1 MLPPVRPKA
10 LRITM
15 TRRILAL
22 ALAAGPVAAQDK
34 VTYQDHVR
42 PILENRC
49 LNCHNAE
56 KKKGGLD
63 LSTFGAAMA
72 GGSGGVNLEP
82 GDAASSTFFKV
93 ITHQAEPFMPPKSDK
108 LPQAEMDVIAK
119 WIGGGLLETATSTAK
134 VKKKNDIAMSGAK
147 PGKPE
152 GPPAMPEH
160 LLLEPVIAAPRP
172 AAVTAIAH
180 SPWAPLIAVGSTKQ
194 VLLYNTDNQQLLGV
208 LPFPEGGFPESV
220 SFTSNGALVLA
231 GGGIGGKKGIIAAW
245 DVKSGKRVIT
255 LNEEFESI
263 PSADIT
269 PDYKK
274 IAIGTREKRVKIF
287 DTATGQKMAEM
298 KKHTDWVTA
307 VAFSPDGVL
316 LATGDR
322 NGGLFVWETATGGEF
337 YNLKGHEKMIA
348 ALAWRADS
356 NLVAS
361 GSEDGNWIWWE
372 MQNGGQVKKQ
382 GSHGGVLAL
391 GFAPDGRMVSGGR
404 DGHSRIWDGNG
415 NQVRDWVPSAN
426 AMILR
431 AAFTHE
437 GKTVITGSAA
447 GDIKVF
453 DAAKDAPPLG
463 ELVYNPPAIATRIET
478 VNKDL
483 AAKQAE
489 VDKAKAAATGQEK
502 ALADA
507 KADIEATKK
516 AMADADAAA
525 AAMAKEAEEIK
536 AAAAKMAQSKQE
548 FAAGVEATKKQL
560 AGMTPAA
567 PAPVA
572 EGMPG
577 QVQEALR
584 KASEAE
590 QALDA
595 LAKAVLENKAKAMA
609 ETMAKLEAEAAAKV
623 QAAAQREQEASAMLA
638 KKEEMAKSMPEKEK
652 KMAEAE
658 KAYAALLPAI
668 EAARA
673 ARAIPR
679 SALAFW
685 QAALENK
692 GVLALRDEVA
702 GLKEQVENLKAEVP
716 ALEAEIKLITEAK
729 AANPAPKPEELPKLD
744 KKLAEATV
752 RLEEAKKEL
761 AAAEPQL
768 PEKEKAV
775 ESAWQKYLG
784 MLPK

>member
-1 MLPPVRPKA
+1 
-10 LRITM
+10 M
-15 TRRILAL
+15 TRRFLAL
-22 ALAAGPVAAQDK
+22 STLTAGFAGAQDK

-63 LSTFGAAMA
+63 LSTFGGAMA

-82 GDAASSTFFKV
+82 GDASASQFFKV

-108 LPQAEMDVIAK
+108 LPQAEIDIISK
-119 WIGGGLLETATSTAK
+119 WIAGGLLETAGSTAK
-134 VKKKNDIAMSGAK
+134 VKKKNDIAMAAGAK

-172 AAVTAIAH
+172 TAVTAIAH
-180 SPWAPLIAVGSTKQ
+180 SPWAPLVAVGSTKQ
-194 VLLYNTDNQQLLGV
+194 VLLYQSETSQLLGV

-220 SFTSNGALVLA
+220 TFTSNGALVLA
-231 GGGIGGKKGIIAAW
+231 GGGIGGKKGIVAAW
-245 DVKSGKRVIT
+245 DVKTGKRVIT

-263 PSADIT
+263 PAADIT

-287 DTATGQKMAEM
+287 DTASGQKLAEM

-337 YNLKGHEKMIA
+337 YNLKGHEKHIA

-361 GSEDGNWIWWE
+361 GSEDGTWIWWE

-391 GFAPDGRMVSGGR
+391 GFAPDGRMISGGR
-404 DGHSRIWDGNG
+404 DGHARIWDGSG
-415 NQVRDWVPSAN
+415 NQARDWVPSEGR
-426 AMILR
+426 MILR
-431 AAFTHE
+431 TAFTHE
-437 GKTVITGSAA
+437 GKTVITGSEA

-453 DAAKDAPPLG
+453 DAAKDDKPKG
-463 ELVYNPPAIATRIET
+463 ELVYNPPTLAMRLEAT
-478 VNKDL
+478 NKEL
-483 AAKQAE
+483 AAKQVE
-489 VDKAKAAATGQEK
+489 VEKAKAAAAAQEK
-502 ALADA
+502 AVADA
-507 KADIEATKK
+507 KAGIEAMKK
-516 AMADADAAA
+516 AMAEAEAAA
-525 AAMAKEAEEIK
+525 AGMNKEVADLK
-536 AAAAKMAQSKQE
+536 AAAAKMAQTKQE
-548 FAAGVEATKKQL
+548 FAAGLEATKKQI
-560 AGMTPAA
+560 ADMVPPA
-567 PAPVA
+567 PAPA
-572 EGMPG
+572 PEGMPG
-577 QVQEALR
+577 QVQEAIK

-590 QALDA
+590 KSLDA
-595 LAKAVLENKAKAMA
+595 LTRTVLENKLRALT
-609 ETMAKLEAEAAAKV
+609 ETMARLDAEAAAKQ
-623 QAAAQREQEASAMLA
+623 QAAAQREKDAAALLA

-652 KMAEAE
+652 KMSEAE
-658 KAYAALLPAI
+658 KAYAALKPAI
-668 EAARA
+668 DT
-673 ARAIPR
+673 
-679 SALAFW
+679 ALAAIAAPQKALQFW

-702 GLKEQVENLKAEVP
+702 ALKDKVEALKADIP
-716 ALEAEIKLITEAK
+716 AMEAGMK
-729 AANPAPKPEELPKLD
+729 ALTDSKTGNPAPKPEDLPAID
-744 KKLAEATV
+744 KKIAALATK
-752 RLEEAKKEL
+752 LEEAKKEL

-775 ESAWQKYLG
+775 ESGWQKYLG

>member
-1 MLPPVRPKA
+1 
-10 LRITM
+10 M

-22 ALAAGPVAAQDK
+22 SAIITGTAIAQDK

-63 LSTFGAAMA
+63 LSTFGATMA

-93 ITHQAEPFMPPKSDK
+93 ITHQSEPFMPPKSDK
-108 LPQAEMDVIAK
+108 LPQAELDVIAT
-119 WIGGGLLETATSTAK
+119 WINGGLLETATSTAK

-180 SPWAPLIAVGSTKQ
+180 SPWAPLMAVGSTKQ

-245 DVKSGKRVIT
+245 DVKTGKRVIT

-307 VAFSPDGVL
+307 VTFSPDGVL

-322 NGGLFVWETATGGEF
+322 NGGLYVWETATGGEF

-348 ALAWRADS
+348 SLAWRADS
-356 NLVAS
+356 NLLAS

-391 GFAPDGRMVSGGR
+391 HFAPDGRMVSGGR
-404 DGHSRIWDGNG
+404 DGHARIWDGNG
-415 NQVRDWVPSAN
+415 NQTRDWVPSGGP
-426 AMILR
+426 MILR

-453 DAAKDAPPLG
+453 DATKDAPPLG
-463 ELVYNPPAIATRIET
+463 ELVYNPPALATRLES
-478 VNKDL
+478 VNHDL

-489 VDKAKAAATGQEK
+489 VEKAKAAAADKEK
-502 ALADA
+502 AMADA

-516 AMADADAAA
+516 SMADAEAAA
-525 AAMAKEAEEIK
+525 AAMAKEAEIMK
-536 AAAAKMAQSKQE
+536 AEAAKLAQSQQE

-560 AGMTPAA
+560 AEMTPAA
-567 PAPVA
+567 PPPTP
-572 EGMPG
+572 ENMPG
-577 QVQEALR
+577 QVQEALL

-590 QALDA
+590 QSLDA
-595 LAKAVLENKAKAMA
+595 LTKTVLENKARALA
-609 ETMAKLEAEAAAKV
+609 ETMARLEAEAAAKTK
-623 QAAAQREQEASAMLA
+623 AAAQREQDAAAMRA
-638 KKEEMAKSMPEKEK
+638 KKEEMAKSMPEKEMR
-652 KMAEAE
+652 MADAE
-658 KAYAALLPAI
+658 KAFAEVKPAIDAALA
-668 EAARA
+668 
-673 ARAIPR
+673 
-679 SALAFW
+679 ALAAPQRALQFW

-692 GVLALRDEVA
+692 GVIALRDEVA
-702 GLKEQVENLKAEVP
+702 GLKEQVESLKTEIP
-716 ALEAEIKLITEAK
+716 ALEAEIKAINEAK
-729 AANPAPKPEELPKLD
+729 AASPAPKPEDLPKME
-744 KKLAEATV
+744 KKLSELAA
-752 RLEEAKKEL
+752 RLEEAKQEL
-761 AAAEPQL
+761 AMAEPQL

-775 ESAWQKYLG
+775 EAGWQKYLSL
-784 MLPK
+784 LPR

>member
-1 MLPPVRPKA
+1 
-10 LRITM
+10 M
-15 TRRILAL
+15 TRRILAFT
-22 ALAAGPVAAQDK
+22 AIITGTAIAQDK

-63 LSTFGAAMA
+63 LSTFGGTMA

-93 ITHQAEPFMPPKSDK
+93 ITHQSEPFMPPKSDK
-108 LPQAEMDVIAK
+108 LPQAELDVIAK

-180 SPWAPLIAVGSTKQ
+180 SPWAPLMAVGSTKQ
-194 VLLYNTDNQQLLGV
+194 VLLYNTDSQQLLGV

-245 DVKSGKRVIT
+245 DVKTGKRVIT
-255 LNEEFESI
+255 LSEEFESI

-322 NGGLFVWETATGGEF
+322 NGGLYVWETATGGEF

-356 NLVAS
+356 NLLAS

-391 GFAPDGRMVSGGR
+391 NFAPDGRMVSGGR
-404 DGHSRIWDGNG
+404 DGHARIWDGNG
-415 NQVRDWVPSAN
+415 NQTRDWVPSGGP
-426 AMILR
+426 MILR
-431 AAFTHE
+431 TAFTHE

-453 DAAKDAPPLG
+453 DSSKDAPPVG
-463 ELVYNPPAIATRIET
+463 ELVYNPPALTSRIES

-489 VDKAKAAATGQEK
+489 VEKAKTAAADKEK
-502 ALADA
+502 AMADA

-516 AMADADAAA
+516 AMADAEAAA
-525 AAMAKEAEEIK
+525 AGMAKEAEGMK
-536 AAAAKMAQSKQE
+536 AEAARLAQSKQE

-560 AGMTPAA
+560 ADLM
-567 PAPVA
+567 PAPPPPA
-572 EGMPG
+572 PENMPG

-590 QALDA
+590 QTLDA
-595 LAKAVLENKAKAMA
+595 LTKTVLENKAKALA
-609 ETMAKLEAEAAAKV
+609 ETMARLEAEAAAKAK
-623 QAAAQREQEASAMLA
+623 AAVQREQEAAAMRA
-638 KKEEMAKSMPEKEK
+638 KKEEMAKTMPEKEK
-652 KMAEAE
+652 KMADAE
-658 KAYAALLPAI
+658 KAFAEVKPAIDAALA
-668 EAARA
+668 
-673 ARAIPR
+673 
-679 SALAFW
+679 ALAAPQRALQFW
-685 QAALENK
+685 QAAMENK
-692 GVLALRDEVA
+692 GVITLREEVA
-702 GLKEQVENLKAEVP
+702 GMKEQVENLKAEIP
-716 ALEAEIKLITEAK
+716 ALETEIKAINDAK
-729 AANPAPKPEELPKLD
+729 AATPAPKPEDLPKME
-744 KKLAEATV
+744 KKLTDLAA
-752 RLEEAKKEL
+752 RLEEARKEL

-775 ESAWQKYLG
+775 EAGWQKYLSL
-784 MLPK
+784 LPK

>member
-1 MLPPVRPKA
+1 
-10 LRITM
+10 M
-15 TRRILAL
+15 TRRILAFT
-22 ALAAGPVAAQDK
+22 AIIAGTASAQDK

-63 LSTFGAAMA
+63 LSTFGGTMA

-82 GDAASSTFFKV
+82 GDASASALFKS
-93 ITHQAEPFMPPKSDK
+93 ITHAAEPFMPPKSDK
-108 LPQAEMDVIAK
+108 LPQAELDVIAK

-134 VKKKNDIAMSGAK
+134 VKKKNDIGMSGAK

-152 GPPAMPEH
+152 GPAAMPEH
-160 LLLEPVIAAPRP
+160 LLLEPVVAAPRP
-172 AAVTAIAH
+172 TAVTAIAH
-180 SPWAPLIAVGSTKQ
+180 SPWAPLMAVGSTKQ
-194 VLLYNTDNQQLLGV
+194 VLLYNTDTQMLLGV

-220 SFTSNGALVLA
+220 NFTSNGALLLA
-231 GGGIGGKKGIIAAW
+231 GGGIGGKKGIVAAW
-245 DVKSGKRVIT
+245 DVKTGRRVIT
-255 LNEEFESI
+255 LMEEFESI
-263 PSADIT
+263 PAADIT

-287 DTATGQKMAEM
+287 DTATGQKLAEM

-322 NGGLFVWETATGGEF
+322 NGGLYIWETATGGEF

-348 ALAWRADS
+348 SLAWRADS

-382 GSHGGVLAL
+382 GTHGGVLAL
-391 GFAPDGRMVSGGR
+391 GFAPDGRMASGGR
-404 DGHSRIWDGNG
+404 DGHARIWDGNG
-415 NQVRDWVPSAN
+415 AQTRDWVPSGGKI
-426 AMILR
+426 ILR
-431 AAFTHE
+431 TTFTHE
-437 GKTVITGSAA
+437 GKTVITGSEA

-463 ELVYNPPAIATRIET
+463 ELVYNPPALATRIET
-478 VNKDL
+478 AAKDV

-489 VDKAKAAATGQEK
+489 VDKAKAAAADKEK
-502 ALADA
+502 AMADA

-516 AMADADAAA
+516 AMADAEAAA
-525 AAMAKEAEEIK
+525 NGMAKEAEGMKGE
-536 AAAAKMAQSKQE
+536 AAKLGQSKQE
-548 FAAGVEATKKQL
+548 FVGGVEATKKQL
-560 AGMTPAA
+560 AAA
-567 PAPVA
+567 TAPVPLPA
-572 EGMPG
+572 VEGMPG
-577 QVQEALR
+577 QVQEALK
-584 KASEAE
+584 KAGEAE
-590 QALDA
+590 QSLHALT
-595 LAKAVLENKAKAMA
+595 KAVLENKIKTMA
-609 ETMAKLEAEAAAKV
+609 EAMTKLEAEAAAKA
-623 QAAAQREQEASAMLA
+623 QAAQKREQEAAALRA
-638 KKEEMAKSMPEKEK
+638 KKEEMAKTMPEKEK
-652 KMAEAE
+652 KMADAE
-658 KAYAALLPAI
+658 KTYAELKPAI
-668 EAARA
+668 DAARA
-673 ARAIPR
+673 ARAIPER
-679 SALAFW
+679 ALQYW

-702 GLKEQVENLKAEVP
+702 ALKEKVTDLKAEIP
-716 ALEAEIKLITEAK
+716 ALETEIKSLTEAK
-729 AANPAPKPEELPKLD
+729 AATPAPKPEDLPKME
-744 KKLAEATV
+744 KQLAAATA

-775 ESAWQKYLG
+775 ETGWQKYLG
-784 MLPK
+784 LLPK